1 MSVWTVPNYSD
12 DWAVPGY
19 TEERQVGRGASG
31 RVVAAVNNQTSQRVA
46 IKYLGAA
53 LVRDPAFM
61 WEFRTEAELMRTLDV
76 PQVVR
81 IYDYVEQPGQG
92 AAIVME
98 LIDGVSLHEMI
109 AHNGPTSP
117 EAALAVLKGSLLGLA
132 AAHTIGI
139 VHRDYKPEN
148 VLVDTNGNSKL
159 SDFGVAIKAGKQMP
173 MAGTPLYMAPEQW
186 QGAPSSPATDIYAA
200 TAVFFE
206 CLTGQTPFSGKL
218 GHLRDQHIAAPVPI
232 DQVDAPL
239 HGLIARGMAKNP
251 ATRPQT
257 AITFV
262 AELESAAA
270 AAYGPGWEE
279 RGRRQLAERAVALL
293 PLLIRN
299 SKPGSR
305 GTSVAATW
313 LGDRRGK
320 VLGIAAITTAALV
333 AVAAVA
339 TAVTLSGNSSNQT
352 NLNTES
358 EAATT
363 LATFTSQ
370 AAVTPP
376 VTVSDCAAPS
386 TFTYTGTLTA
396 SSAGTMSYQ
405 WVYSSGKPGPVETV
419 HFAAA
424 GHQQVTGETVTAQSA
439 SSGWGEIKV
448 ASPAPQTSNRASY
461 QLLCST
467 SAGGISPAASVEPST
482 KTVACGTT
490 PPPSFS
496 AAGSITTEKAETVSY
511 HWALADGQSSPT
523 QTLTFSGPSTQ
534 AVAPLTITPP
544 GDTTSGEAILVV
556 TSPVAAVSRPAT
568 YSLSCTG
575 ATTPKATAV
584 AAVSPA
590 TETVASCTGTAPAF
604 TFSGSITAAM
614 AGTVSYHWQLPN
626 GSGPTQTL
634 QFTAAGTKAVT
645 AATYT
650 PATDTASGSGS
661 IVVTS
666 QGGVASNAAA
676 FTLTCGT
683 GLSISTSGAATATT
697 GTAYSATATA
707 TGGNGTFKWATVTG
721 LPTGLTAT
729 ANAGTLTIAG
739 TPTQAGTFAV
749 KLSVSDTSSP
759 AKTATSTL
767 SLTVSAPALSV
778 TTSSLAA
785 GTSGTAYS
793 ATVTASGGSGTDTW
807 SATGLPAGLAMS
819 ATGTISGTPTATG
832 TYSVTV
838 TVTDT
843 ASPAQTAMAT
853 LSLTVSAPAL
863 SITTSSLGNGIV
875 GTAYTATVAATG
887 GAGTDTWSA
896 TGLPAGLAMSA
907 AGTISGTPTASGT
920 FSVAVTVSDTASPVQ
935 TASATFSVSI
945 IAAAVVTP
953 STPASSASTS
963 ASASTST
970 TARASSSSTVS
981 VSVSPSAAPSP
992 TVIIE

>member
-1 MSVWTVPNYSD
+1 MSVWTVPHYSD

-19 TEERQVGRGASG
+19 TEERLVGRGASG
-31 RVVAAVNNQTSQRVA
+31 RVVAGVNIQTGQRVA
-46 IKYLGAA
+46 IKYLGPA

-61 WEFRTEAELMRTLDV
+61 WEFRTEAELMQALDV

-132 AAHTIGI
+132 AAHTLGI

-159 SDFGVAIKAGKQMP
+159 SDFGVAIKAGKQVP
-173 MAGTPLYMAPEQW
+173 IAGTPLYMAPEQW

-218 GHLRDQHIAAPVPI
+218 GQLRDQHIAAPVPI

-251 ATRPQT
+251 AVRPQT

-262 AELESAAA
+262 AEIESAAS
-270 AAYGPGWEE
+270 AAYGPGWED
-279 RGRRQLAERAVALL
+279 RGRSQLAERALALL
-293 PLLIRN
+293 PLLIRT

-305 GTSVAATW
+305 GSSAAATW

-339 TAVTLSGNSSNQT
+339 TAVTLSGNSRQQT

-363 LATFTSQ
+363 LATFTAQ

-386 TFTYTGTLTA
+386 TFAYSGTLTA
-396 SSAGTMSYQ
+396 SSAGTVSYQ
-405 WVYSSGKPGPVETV
+405 WVYSSGKAGPVETV

-424 GHQQVTGETVTAQSA
+424 GHQRVTGETVTGQSA

-448 ASPAPQTSNRASY
+448 TSPAPQTSNRASY
-461 QLLCST
+461 QLLCSN
-467 SAGGISPAASVEPST
+467 SAGGISSTAAIKPTT

-496 AAGSITTEKAETVSY
+496 AAGSITTQKAETVAY
-511 HWALADGQSSPT
+511 HWALADGQSSPS

-556 TSPVAAVSRPAT
+556 TSPVAAASGTAR
-568 YSLSCTG
+568 YSLSCSG
-575 ATTPKATAV
+575 ATTQKVTAA

-590 TETVASCTGTAPAF
+590 TETVASCTGTVPAF
-604 TFSGSITAAM
+604 AFTGSITAAK
-614 AGTVSYHWQLPN
+614 AGAISYYWKLPSGN
-626 GSGPTQTL
+626 GATQTL
-634 QFTAAGTKAVT
+634 QFTQAGTKAVT

-650 PATDTASGSGS
+650 PSTDAASGSGS

-666 QGGVASNAAA
+666 PGGVASNAAA

-707 TGGNGTFKWATVTG
+707 TGGDGTFKWAAVTG

-729 ANAGTLTIAG
+729 ANAGTLTISG
-739 TPTQAGTFAV
+739 TPTKAGTFSA

-793 ATVTASGGSGTDTW
+793 ATVTASGGSGTDKW
-807 SATGLPAGLAMS
+807 SATGLPTGLTMGS
-819 ATGTISGTPTATG
+819 TGTISGTPTQTG
-832 TYSVTV
+832 AYSVTA
-838 TVTDT
+838 TVTDS

-875 GTAYTATVAATG
+875 GTAFTATVAATG

-896 TGLPAGLAMSA
+896 TGLPAGLAMGST
-907 AGTISGTPTASGT
+907 GTISGTPTKSGT
-920 FSVAVTVSDTASPVQ
+920 YSVAVTVSDTASPVQ
-935 TASATFSVSI
+935 TASATFSVTI
-945 IAAAVVTP
+945 IAAAVITP
-953 STPASSASTS
+953 SSPASSAS
-963 ASASTST
+963 ASATVSSSV
-970 TARASSSSTVS
+970 RASASSTVS
-981 VSVSPSAAPSP
+981 VSVSPPATPSP